1 LKALSLGEG
10 FGGWMGGRRRRLRVV
25 VRWAAK
31 VWGEERVET
40 VKETVVGVG
49 RLVVSILLEA
59 LGDWVVGSYV

>member
-1 LKALSLGEG
+1 
-10 FGGWMGGRRRRLRVV
+10 
-25 VRWAAK
+25 
-31 VWGEERVET
+31 VET